1 MTKIIVDGFGGD
13 NAPDEVLKGCR
24 QAADQWDIQVILSG
38 DEQALRRSGL
48 RVRREYL
55 PLYLA
60 LILADSRVD
69 ERLDYPAAE
78 ELREMAAHLP

>member
-38 DEQALRRSGL
+38 DEQALRRSAPKTGDFPGWDGIPPGL
-48 RVRREYL
+48 
-55 PLYLA
+55 PG
-60 LILADSRVD
+60 
-69 ERLDYPAAE
+69 
-78 ELREMAAHLP
+78 AHHGG